1 MLNIYPVPALS
12 DNYIWLIENA
22 ASNHVAIVDP
32 GEAGPV
38 LKKIKE
44 CNLKPV
50 AILITH
56 HHWDHVNGIG
66 ELLKHFNIP
75 VFSSAKENVDHR
87 TNALEQGDQVELP
100 ELELV
105 LDVYDVPGHTAG
117 AIAYFG
123 QGMLFS
129 GDTLFT
135 AGCGKLFEG
144 TPAQMHN
151 SLSKLGKLPG
161 ETLLYC
167 GHEYTQNN
175 LVFAQAVE
183 PDNPQIS
190 DRMDKVKE
198 LRGKGLPT
206 VPAPLTIEK
215 ETNPFLR
222 THQQSVIKAASQ
234 ATGKQLAEGADVL
247 AAIRHWKDHFRD

>member
-1 MLNIYPVPALS
+1 MLNVNPLPALS
-12 DNYIWLIENA
+12 DNYIWLIQNV

-38 LKKIKE
+38 LQKIKE
-44 CNLKPV
+44 YDLKPI

-66 ELLKHFNIP
+66 ELLKHFDIP
-75 VFSSAKENVDHR
+75 VFSSAKENLEHR
-87 TNALEQGDQVELP
+87 TNALVQGDQVELP

-105 LDVYDVPGHTAG
+105 LDIYDVPGHTAG
-117 AIAYFG
+117 AIAFFG

-144 TPAQMHN
+144 TPAQMDN
-151 SLSKLGKLPG
+151 SLSKLAALPG

-167 GHEYTQNN
+167 GHEYTQKN

-183 PDNPQIS
+183 PDNPQIA
-190 DRMDKVKE
+190 DRFDKVKE
-198 LRGKGLPT
+198 LREQGLPT
-206 VPAPLTIEK
+206 VPAPLTMEK

-222 THQQSVIKAASQ
+222 TYQESVIKAASR
-234 ATGKQLAEGADVL
+234 AAGKHLTGGTEVL
-247 AAIRHWKDHFRD
+247 ATIRHWKDHFSG

>member
-1 MLNIYPVPALS
+1 MF
-12 DNYIWLIENA
+12 
-22 ASNHVAIVDP
+22 
-32 GEAGPV
+32 GP
-38 LKKIKE
+38 
-44 CNLKPV
+44 
-50 AILITH
+50 
-56 HHWDHVNGIG
+56 
-66 ELLKHFNIP
+66 
-75 VFSSAKENVDHR
+75 AKENVENR
-87 TNALEQGDQVELP
+87 TNALQQGDQVELP

-105 LDVYDVPGHTAG
+105 LDIYDVPGHTAG

-151 SLSKLGKLPG
+151 SLSKLAALPG

-190 DRMDKVKE
+190 DRMGKVKE
-198 LRGKGLPT
+198 LREQGLPT
-206 VPAPLTIEK
+206 VPAPLSMEK

-222 THQQSVIKAASQ
+222 TDQESVKKAASQ
-234 ATGKQLAEGADVL
+234 AAGKQLEGGADVL
-247 AAIRHWKDHFRD
+247 ATIRHWKDHFIG